1 MAEVRE
7 RAKAN
12 FENTVNLKGRLTR
25 LTPETL
31 FKWNYINCMQPA
43 LSHAQASAGPATA
56 AGHKAPMIWRGTN
69 GEMYMTELTR
79 IGATTAAIQ
88 TPVIEGTVPA
98 TDTGTTA
105 AGLNMEFDQDT
116 AADLGWEMNFG
127 SVMGD
132 GTAFTVGTH
141 EGHIDLTVFVTD
153 WSEYDAV
160 SIGFRAV
167 EPVQVGHA
175 PIIGA
180 GTGDPLY
187 TDFVTFGLQE
197 PDLLQFASDIANG
210 GTGVY
215 TNSTQTPT
223 DSQNQ
228 RFRVAI
234 NKAGLVTYSLEQNA
248 EAGAGTLAAPTAVPT
263 AAYSFV
269 QGATIIP
276 YITVHGRTHVS
287 EALLIKDIE
296 VARSPGTSYQD

>member
-1 MAEVRE
+1 
-7 RAKAN
+7 
-12 FENTVNLKGRLTR
+12 
-25 LTPETL
+25 
-31 FKWNYINCMQPA
+31 MQPA

-79 IGATTAAIQ
+79 IGATTSAIQ

-248 EAGAGTLAAPTAVPT
+248 EAGAGTLAAPAAVPT